1 MICPFCSHNDD
12 KVIDSR
18 STDAGKVI
26 RRRRQCLACDRRF
39 TTYERIEQSS
49 RLIVVKKDGARVP
62 FSIDNIMRGVAN
74 ACGKRPISEETKLAI
89 AEAVEDEL
97 HAEFEREVTSQVIG
111 ERVMTRLRQTDRIAY
126 IRFATEHLQLS
137 TLEEIQ
143 RELEDLSA
151 RPLEGENQEGLFFG
165 QPAKRPPQSSTN
177 SGATPRNPGTNGGQ

>member
-1 MICPFCSHNDD
+1 MICPFCGHNDD

-39 TTYERIEQSS
+39 TTYERLEQSS
-49 RLIVVKKDGARVP
+49 RLIVVKKDGSRVP

-89 AEAVEDEL
+89 AESVEDEL
-97 HAEFEREVTSQVIG
+97 HAEFEREVSSNVIG

-165 QPAKRPPQSSTN
+165 QPIARH
-177 SGATPRNPGTNGGQ
+177 SGGGAGNPGPGGGQ